1 MALLS
6 MLLLLLLSLSLLLL
20 LSLSLWSLLLLLLI
34 FSHCCTQ
41 GESAQSLPLLQ
52 KNAAAAGTQ
61 KKRQRLVRWRP
72 LEAGEG
78 WSKLLGRDSLKTLR
92 GIAPAWE
99 LAEDFA
105 SLFFK

>member
-1 MALLS
+1 MIAALRQVTLINARWDGWLTGWPGLQRLS
-6 MLLLLLLSLSLLLL
+6 QPSLSLLLL

-34 FSHCCTQ
+34 FPTAAHKVSPRN
-41 GESAQSLPLLQ
+41 LPLLQ

-78 WSKLLGRDSLKTLR
+78 CFSERRSL
-92 GIAPAWE
+92 
-99 LAEDFA
+99 
-105 SLFFK
+105 